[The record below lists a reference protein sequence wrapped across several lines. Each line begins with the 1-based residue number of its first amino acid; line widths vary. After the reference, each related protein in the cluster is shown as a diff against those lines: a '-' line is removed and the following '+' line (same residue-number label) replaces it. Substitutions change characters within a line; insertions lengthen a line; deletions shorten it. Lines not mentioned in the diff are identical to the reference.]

1 MKNNILIFG
10 GTFNPIHNGHLI
22 LAENSINEEG
32 FDKVV
37 FIPTMNP
44 YYKDTLDFDTRLKML
59 KMAIKDND
67 KFAYSSIEKK
77 YNLEGKLYLIL
88 EKISKLSDDD
98 VTILIGSDSLM
109 NLDWWYKIDEILK
122 KYKIL
127 VLRRDDEDE
136 AIEMKINEYK
146 EKYGADIKVLNN
158 KRVEISSSMIR
169 EMIKEGKSIKY
180 LVTDE
185 VEKFIKDEN
194 LYVWYWKV
202 QRKT

>member
-1 MKNNILIFG
+1 MKNKILIFG

-122 KYKIL
+122 KYKII
-127 VLRRDDEDE
+127 VLRRDDEDD

-180 LVTDE
+180 LVTNE

-194 LYVWYWKV
+194 LYV
-202 QRKT
+202 

>member
-1 MKNNILIFG
+1 MKNKILIFG

-22 LAENSINEEG
+22 LAEHCINEEG

-88 EKISKLSDDD
+88 EKIAELSDDD
-98 VTILIGSDSLM
+98 ITILIGSDSLM
-109 NLDWWYKIDEILK
+109 NLDWWYEKEKLLK
-122 KYKIL
+122 KYKFL
-127 VLRRDDEDE
+127 VLKRDESDKIINE
-136 AIEMKINEYK
+136 KINEY
-146 EKYGADIKVLNN
+146 EKKYSAYIKILDN
-158 KRVEISSSMIR
+158 KRIDISSSDIR
-169 EMIKEGKSIKY
+169 DMIKNKKDIKY
-180 LVTDE
+180 LVADK
-185 VEKFIKDEN
+185 VYKYIKEEN
-194 LYVWYWKV
+194 LYV
-202 QRKT
+202 

>member
-1 MKNNILIFG
+1 MR
-10 GTFNPIHNGHLI
+10 
-22 LAENSINEEG
+22 
-32 FDKVV
+32 
-37 FIPTMNP
+37 
-44 YYKDTLDFDTRLKML
+44 Y
-59 KMAIKDND
+59 
-67 KFAYSSIEKK
+67 
-77 YNLEGKLYLIL
+77 
-88 EKISKLSDDD
+88 
-98 VTILIGSDSLM
+98 
-109 NLDWWYKIDEILK
+109 LK

-194 LYVWYWKV
+194 LYV
-202 QRKT
+202 

>member
-1 MKNNILIFG
+1 MKNKILIFG

-22 LAENSINEEG
+22 LSEHCINEEG

-37 FIPTMNP
+37 FVPTMNP

-67 KFAYSSIEKK
+67 KFAYSSIEKR

-88 EKISKLSDDD
+88 EKISELSDDD
-98 VTILIGSDSLM
+98 ITILIGSDSLM

-122 KYKIL
+122 NYKIL
-127 VLRRDDEDE
+127 VLKRDDEDE
-136 AIEMKINEYK
+136 AIAMKIAEYK

-169 EMIKEGKSIKY
+169 EMIKNGKSIKY
-180 LVTDE
+180 LVRDD
-185 VEKFIKDEN
+185 VEKFIRDEK
-194 LYVWYWKV
+194 LYVWYWKI
-202 QRKT
+202 

>member
-1 MKNNILIFG
+1 MKNKILIFG

-59 KMAIKDND
+59 NMAIKDND

-122 KYKIL
+122 KYKII
-127 VLRRDDEDE
+127 VLKRDDEDD

-146 EKYGADIKVLNN
+146 EKYGAHIKVLNN

-180 LVTDE
+180 LVRDD

-202 QRKT
+202 

>member
-1 MKNNILIFG
+1 MKNKILIFG

-59 KMAIKDND
+59 KMAIKNND

-109 NLDWWYKIDEILK
+109 NLDWWYKVDEILK

-180 LVTDE
+180 LVTDD

-202 QRKT
+202 

>member
-1 MKNNILIFG
+1 MKNKILIFG

-67 KFAYSSIEKK
+67 KFTYSSIENK

-88 EKISKLSDDD
+88 EKISRLSDDD

-122 KYKIL
+122 KYKVL
-127 VLRRDDEDE
+127 VLKRDDEDE
-136 AIEMKINEYK
+136 AIKMKIAEYK

-158 KRVEISSSMIR
+158 KRVEISSSIIR
-169 EMIKEGKSIKY
+169 EMIKNGKSIKY
-180 LVTDE
+180 LVRDD
-185 VEKFIKDEN
+185 VEKFIRDEN

-202 QRKT
+202 

>member
-1 MKNNILIFG
+1 MKNKILIFG

-22 LAENSINEEG
+22 LAEHCINEEG

-67 KFAYSSIEKK
+67 KFTYSSIEKK

-88 EKISKLSDDD
+88 EKISELSDDD
-98 VTILIGSDSLM
+98 ITILIGSDSLM

-127 VLRRDDEDE
+127 VLKRDDEDE
-136 AIEMKINEYK
+136 AISIKIAEYK

-169 EMIKEGKSIKY
+169 EMIKNGKSIKY
-180 LVTDE
+180 LVRDD
-185 VEKFIKDEN
+185 VEKFIRDEN
-194 LYVWYWKV
+194 LYV
-202 QRKT
+202 

>member
-1 MKNNILIFG
+1 MKNKILIFG

-22 LAENSINEEG
+22 LAEHCINEEG

-98 VTILIGSDSLM
+98 ATILIGSDSLM
-109 NLDWWYKIDEILK
+109 NLDWWYKVDEILK
-122 KYKIL
+122 KYKII
-127 VLRRDDEDE
+127 VLKRDDEDE

-146 EKYGADIKVLNN
+146 EKYGAHIKVLNN
-158 KRVEISSSMIR
+158 KRVEISSSVIR

-180 LVTDE
+180 LVRDD

-194 LYVWYWKV
+194 LYV
-202 QRKT
+202 

>member
-1 MKNNILIFG
+1 MKNKILIFG

-109 NLDWWYKIDEILK
+109 NLDWWYKIDKILK

-146 EKYGADIKVLNN
+146 EKYGAHIKVLNN

-180 LVTDE
+180 LVTDD

-202 QRKT
+202 

>member
-1 MKNNILIFG
+1 MKNKILIFG

-22 LAENSINEEG
+22 LAEHCINEEG

-67 KFAYSSIEKK
+67 KFAYSSIEKR

-98 VTILIGSDSLM
+98 ITILIGSDSLM
-109 NLDWWYKIDEILK
+109 NLDWWYEKEKLLK
-122 KYKIL
+122 KYKFL
-127 VLRRDDEDE
+127 VLKRDESDKIINE
-136 AIEMKINEYK
+136 KINEY
-146 EKYGADIKVLNN
+146 EKKYSAYIKILDN
-158 KRVEISSSMIR
+158 KRIDISSSDIR
-169 EMIKEGKSIKY
+169 DMIKNKKDIKY
-180 LVTDE
+180 LAADKVY
-185 VEKFIKDEN
+185 KYIKEEN
-194 LYVWYWKV
+194 LYV
-202 QRKT
+202 

>member
-1 MKNNILIFG
+1 MKNKILIFG

-22 LAENSINEEG
+22 LAEHCINEEG

-67 KFAYSSIEKK
+67 KFVYSSIENK

-88 EKISKLSDDD
+88 EKISELSDDD
-98 VTILIGSDSLM
+98 ITILIGSDSLM

-122 KYKIL
+122 NYKIL
-127 VLRRDDEDE
+127 VLKRDDEDE
-136 AIEMKINEYK
+136 AISIKIAEYK

-169 EMIKEGKSIKY
+169 EMIKNGKSIKY
-180 LVTDE
+180 LVRDD
-185 VEKFIKDEN
+185 VEKFIRDEK
-194 LYVWYWKV
+194 LYV
-202 QRKT
+202 

>member
-1 MKNNILIFG
+1 MKNKILIFG

-109 NLDWWYKIDEILK
+109 NLDWWYKVDEILK

-202 QRKT
+202 

>member
-1 MKNNILIFG
+1 MKNKILIFG

>member
-1 MKNNILIFG
+1 MKNKILIFG

-127 VLRRDDEDE
+127 VLKRDDEDE
-136 AIEMKINEYK
+136 AIITKIAEYK
-146 EKYGADIKVLNN
+146 EKYGAEIKVLNN
-158 KRVEISSSMIR
+158 KRVEISSNMIR
-169 EMIKEGKSIKY
+169 EMIREDKSIKY
-180 LVTDE
+180 LVRDD
-185 VEKFIKDEN
+185 VEKFIRDEN

-202 QRKT
+202 

>member
-1 MKNNILIFG
+1 MKNKILIFG

-127 VLRRDDEDE
+127 VLKRDDEDE
-136 AIEMKINEYK
+136 AIEMRINEYK
-146 EKYGADIKVLNN
+146 EKYGAHIKVLNN

-202 QRKT
+202 

>member
-1 MKNNILIFG
+1 MKNKILIFG

-59 KMAIKDND
+59 KMAIQDND

-146 EKYGADIKVLNN
+146 EKYGAHIKVLNN

-180 LVTDE
+180 LVTNE

-194 LYVWYWKV
+194 LYV
-202 QRKT
+202 

>member
-1 MKNNILIFG
+1 MKNKILIFG

-122 KYKIL
+122 KYKII
-127 VLRRDDEDE
+127 VLRRDDEDD

-180 LVTDE
+180 LVTNE

-202 QRKT
+202 

>member
-1 MKNNILIFG
+1 MKNKILIFG

-146 EKYGADIKVLNN
+146 EKYGAHIKVLNN

-202 QRKT
+202 

>member
-1 MKNNILIFG
+1 MKNKILIFG

-22 LAENSINEEG
+22 LAEHCINEEG

-67 KFAYSSIEKK
+67 KFAYSSIEKR

-98 VTILIGSDSLM
+98 ITILIGSDSLM

-122 KYKIL
+122 KYKVL
-127 VLRRDDEDE
+127 VLKRDDEDE
-136 AIEMKINEYK
+136 AISIKIAEYK

-169 EMIKEGKSIKY
+169 EMIKNGKSIKY
-180 LVTDE
+180 LVRDD
-185 VEKFIKDEN
+185 VEKFIRDEN
-194 LYVWYWKV
+194 LYV
-202 QRKT
+202 

>member
-1 MKNNILIFG
+1 MKNKILIFG

-22 LAENSINEEG
+22 LAEHCINEEG

-88 EKISKLSDDD
+88 EKIAELSDDD
-98 VTILIGSDSLM
+98 ISILIGSDSLM

-122 KYKIL
+122 NYKIL
-127 VLRRDDEDE
+127 VLKRDDDDE
-136 AIEMKINEYK
+136 AISIKIAEYK
-146 EKYGADIKVLNN
+146 EKNGADIKVLNN

-169 EMIKEGKSIKY
+169 EMIKNGKSIKY
-180 LVTDE
+180 LVKDD
-185 VEKFIKDEN
+185 VEKFIRDEK

-202 QRKT
+202 

>member
-1 MKNNILIFG
+1 MKNKILIFG

-136 AIEMKINEYK
+136 TIEMKINEYK

-194 LYVWYWKV
+194 LYV
-202 QRKT
+202 

>member
-1 MKNNILIFG
+1 MKNKIIIFG

-22 LAENSINEEG
+22 LAEHCINEEG

-67 KFAYSSIEKK
+67 KFAYSSIEKR

-88 EKISKLSDDD
+88 EKISELSDDD
-98 VTILIGSDSLM
+98 ITILIGSDSLM

-122 KYKIL
+122 NYKIL
-127 VLRRDDEDE
+127 VLKRDDEDE
-136 AIEMKINEYK
+136 TIDIKIAEYK
-146 EKYGADIKVLNN
+146 EKYCADIKVLDN
-158 KRVEISSSMIR
+158 KRIEISSSMIR
-169 EMIKEGKSIKY
+169 EMIKNGKSIKY
-180 LVTDE
+180 LVKDD
-185 VEKFIKDEN
+185 VEKFIRDEN
-194 LYVWYWKV
+194 LYV
-202 QRKT
+202 

>member
-1 MKNNILIFG
+1 MKNKILIFG

-22 LAENSINEEG
+22 LAEHCINEEG

-67 KFAYSSIEKK
+67 KFAYSSIEKR

-98 VTILIGSDSLM
+98 ITILIGSDSLM

-122 KYKIL
+122 KYKVL
-127 VLRRDDEDE
+127 VLKRDDEDE
-136 AIEMKINEYK
+136 AISIKIAEYK

-169 EMIKEGKSIKY
+169 EMIKNGKSVKY
-180 LVTDE
+180 LVRDD
-185 VEKFIKDEN
+185 VEKFIRDEK
-194 LYVWYWKV
+194 LYV
-202 QRKT
+202 

>member
-1 MKNNILIFG
+1 MKNKILIFG

-22 LAENSINEEG
+22 LAENSINEED

-202 QRKT
+202 

>member
-1 MKNNILIFG
+1 MKNKILIFG

-22 LAENSINEEG
+22 LSEHCINEEG

-37 FIPTMNP
+37 FVPTMNP

-67 KFAYSSIEKK
+67 KFAYSSIEKR

-88 EKISKLSDDD
+88 EKISELSDDD
-98 VTILIGSDSLM
+98 ITILIGSDSLM

-122 KYKIL
+122 NYKIL
-127 VLRRDDEDE
+127 VLKRDDEDE
-136 AIEMKINEYK
+136 AISIKIAEYK

-169 EMIKEGKSIKY
+169 EMIKNGKSIKY
-180 LVTDE
+180 LVRDD
-185 VEKFIKDEN
+185 VEKFIRDEK
-194 LYVWYWKV
+194 LYV
-202 QRKT
+202 

>member
-1 MKNNILIFG
+1 MKNKILIFG

-22 LAENSINEEG
+22 LAEDSINEEG

-127 VLRRDDEDE
+127 VLKRDDVDE

-180 LVTDE
+180 LVRDD

-194 LYVWYWKV
+194 LYV
-202 QRKT
+202 

>member
-1 MKNNILIFG
+1 MKNKILIFG

-22 LAENSINEEG
+22 LAEHCINEEG

-98 VTILIGSDSLM
+98 ITILIGSDSLM

-122 KYKIL
+122 KYKVL
-127 VLRRDDEDE
+127 VLKRDDEDE
-136 AIEMKINEYK
+136 AISIKIAEYK

-169 EMIKEGKSIKY
+169 EMIKNGKSIKY
-180 LVTDE
+180 LVRDD
-185 VEKFIKDEN
+185 VEKFIRDEK
-194 LYVWYWKV
+194 LYV
-202 QRKT
+202 

>member
-1 MKNNILIFG
+1 MKNKILIFG

-109 NLDWWYKIDEILK
+109 NLDWWYKVDEILK
-122 KYKIL
+122 KYKII
-127 VLRRDDEDE
+127 VLKRDDEDE

-180 LVTDE
+180 LVRDD

-194 LYVWYWKV
+194 LYV
-202 QRKT
+202 

>member
-1 MKNNILIFG
+1 MKNKILIFG

-22 LAENSINEEG
+22 LAEHCINEEG

-67 KFAYSSIEKK
+67 KFVYSSIENK

-88 EKISKLSDDD
+88 EKISELSDDD
-98 VTILIGSDSLM
+98 ITILIGSDSLM

-122 KYKIL
+122 NYKIL
-127 VLRRDDEDE
+127 VLKRDDEDE
-136 AIEMKINEYK
+136 AISIKIAEYK

-169 EMIKEGKSIKY
+169 EMIKNGKSIKY
-180 LVTDE
+180 LVRDD
-185 VEKFIKDEN
+185 VEKFIRDEK
-194 LYVWYWKV
+194 LYVWYRKV
-202 QRKT
+202 

>member
-1 MKNNILIFG
+1 MKNKILIFG

-109 NLDWWYKIDEILK
+109 NLDWWYKVDEILK

-146 EKYGADIKVLNN
+146 EKYGSHIKVLNN

-202 QRKT
+202 

>member
-1 MKNNILIFG
+1 MKNKILIFG

-88 EKISKLSDDD
+88 EKISKYSDDD

-109 NLDWWYKIDEILK
+109 NLDWWYKVDEILK

-146 EKYGADIKVLNN
+146 EKYGAHIKVLNN

-180 LVTDE
+180 LVTNE

-202 QRKT
+202 

>member
-1 MKNNILIFG
+1 MKNKILIFG

-109 NLDWWYKIDEILK
+109 NLDWWYKVDEILK

-146 EKYGADIKVLNN
+146 GKYGAHIKVLNN

-202 QRKT
+202 

>member
-1 MKNNILIFG
+1 MKNKILIFG

-22 LAENSINEEG
+22 LAEHCINEEG
-32 FDKVV
+32 IDKVV

-67 KFAYSSIEKK
+67 KFAYSSIENK

-88 EKISKLSDDD
+88 EKISELSYDDI
-98 VTILIGSDSLM
+98 TILIGSDSLM

-122 KYKIL
+122 NYKIL
-127 VLRRDDEDE
+127 VLKRDDEDE
-136 AIEMKINEYK
+136 AIDIKIAEYK

-169 EMIKEGKSIKY
+169 EMIKNGKSIKY
-180 LVTDE
+180 LVRDD
-185 VEKFIKDEN
+185 VEKFIRDEK
-194 LYVWYWKV
+194 LYV
-202 QRKT
+202 

>member
-1 MKNNILIFG
+1 MKNKILIFG

-109 NLDWWYKIDEILK
+109 NLDWWYKVDEILK

-194 LYVWYWKV
+194 LYV
-202 QRKT
+202 

>member
-1 MKNNILIFG
+1 MKNKILIFG

-22 LAENSINEEG
+22 LAEHCINEEG

-59 KMAIKDND
+59 KMAIRDND
-67 KFAYSSIEKK
+67 KFAYSSIEKR

-98 VTILIGSDSLM
+98 ITVLIGSDSLM

-122 KYKIL
+122 KYK
-127 VLRRDDEDE
+127 VLALKRDDEDK
-136 AIEMKINEYK
+136 AIAIKIDEYK
-146 EKYGADIKVLNN
+146 EKYDADIKVLKN

-169 EMIKEGKSIKY
+169 EMIKNGKSIKY
-180 LVTDE
+180 LVSDE
-185 VEKFIKDEN
+185 VEKFIRDEK
-194 LYVWYWKV
+194 LYVRYRKV
-202 QRKT
+202 

>member
-1 MKNNILIFG
+1 MKNKILVFG

-122 KYKIL
+122 KYKII
-127 VLRRDDEDE
+127 VLKRDDEDE

-146 EKYGADIKVLNN
+146 EKYGAHIKVLNN

-202 QRKT
+202 

>member
-1 MKNNILIFG
+1 MKNKILIFG

-22 LAENSINEEG
+22 LAEHCINEEG

-67 KFAYSSIEKK
+67 KFAYSSIEKR
-77 YNLEGKLYLIL
+77 YNLEGMLYLIL

-98 VTILIGSDSLM
+98 ITILIGSDSLM

-127 VLRRDDEDE
+127 VLKRDDEDE
-136 AIEMKINEYK
+136 AISIKIAEYK

-169 EMIKEGKSIKY
+169 EMIENGKSIKY
-180 LVTDE
+180 LVRDD
-185 VEKFIKDEN
+185 VEKFIRDEK
-194 LYVWYWKV
+194 LYV
-202 QRKT
+202 